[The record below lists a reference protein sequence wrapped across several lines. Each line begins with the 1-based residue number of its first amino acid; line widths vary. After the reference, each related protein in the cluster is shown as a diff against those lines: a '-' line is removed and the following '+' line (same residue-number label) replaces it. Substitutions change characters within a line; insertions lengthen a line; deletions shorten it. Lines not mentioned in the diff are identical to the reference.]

1 MVPHPCWSWSTGH
14 MQSLDVNRLD
24 TIKGIPVK
32 APKQQSQ
39 ASVSSTTPCAKHTR
53 NTAKQISNSHH
64 ARHSHPAPG
73 WSLRWIVNSCTDGYC
88 SWRANKCQLYS
99 AGVACRLHGSPLM
112 ATNTPHSCLVQAEPG
127 RSLLQATP
135 PPLTGDAALFNTVG
149 ALPVLR
155 TGAKK
160 AFHTCGSLH
169 VSTAAGLQYWT
180 SHSCRLCGPLP
191 VRAANSDP
199 FQHVS
204 HKCRHR
210 LTLCMCAAGPGG
222 CPEWLRAW

>member
-135 PPLTGDAALFNTVG
+135 PLLTGDAALLNTVG
-149 ALPVLR
+149 ALPVPKYRRQRALS
-155 TGAKK
+155 TGVDP
-160 AFHTCGSLH
+160 CL
-169 VSTAAGLQYWT
+169 STAVGLRL
-180 SHSCRLCGPLP
+180 CRLCGPLP
-191 VRAANSDP
+191 VYATNSES

-204 HKCRHR
+204 HGGQHILWLCCRFR
-210 LTLCMCAAGPGG
+210 RVS
-222 CPEWLRAW
+222 RAMWVES